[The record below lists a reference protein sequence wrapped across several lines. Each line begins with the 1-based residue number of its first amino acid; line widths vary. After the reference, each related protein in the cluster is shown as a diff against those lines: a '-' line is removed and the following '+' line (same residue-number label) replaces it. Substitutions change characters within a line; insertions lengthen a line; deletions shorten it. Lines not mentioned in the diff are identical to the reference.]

1 MRERRRRLRQEEVF
15 EDLQGVWSVEE
26 SEVPAGQEE
35 EQGRRAEEQT
45 LCSVS
50 CFVETKQL
58 SS

>member
-1 MRERRRRLRQEEVF
+1 MKESRSRLRQEEVF
-15 EDLQGVWSVEE
+15 EELQGVWSVEE

-35 EQGRRAEEQT
+35 QGRQSEEQT